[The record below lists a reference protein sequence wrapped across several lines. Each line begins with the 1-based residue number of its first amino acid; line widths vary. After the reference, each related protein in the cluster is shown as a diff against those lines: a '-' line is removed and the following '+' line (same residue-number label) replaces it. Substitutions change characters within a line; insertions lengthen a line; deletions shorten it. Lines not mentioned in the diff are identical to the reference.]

1 MGICGAARN
10 NCANVSNPELSGRNR
25 STNTATTAPAAFRGG
40 AAAAAHAAFALLR
53 LVRRS
58 MPSARLLTQLT
69 LKGPSLLLISAS
81 RTVAASG
88 ASEISRML

>member
-10 NCANVSNPELSGRNR
+10 NCANVSSPELSGRKR
-25 STNTATTAPAAFRGG
+25 STNTATTSPATLRDG
-40 AAAAAHAAFALLR
+40 AAAATHGAGALLS

-69 LKGPSLLLISAS
+69 LKGPSLLLFSAS

-88 ASEISRML
+88 ASEINRML